1 VRAGEAARRA
11 GVNAATL
18 RYYERRGLLP
28 EPARTPSGH
37 RHYDEDAVRFLRAIK
52 EAQAIGFTLAEIE
65 EYLRVARSGPASAA
79 LRTRAAAKID
89 EIDARI
95 ARLRRMRDEL
105 ARIVGCACESLDHCT
120 CGAAYLAR
128 RGRAAPVRPSPLH
141 VTNGDSAGNTLRQTA
156 LGGAVLPWQDVLH
169 EGPVPA
175 GPRRELLQARAA
187 FLSACGWGSRR
198 SILASLEDRDR
209 QLVQA
214 LKDGQ
219 QVVLWFE
226 HDLYD
231 QLQLVDALA
240 LAAPETPH
248 TPELVVVGS
257 FPGKPAFRGLGELT
271 ADELETLWPARVPAS
286 QDTLAAAVSVWA
298 ALRHPD
304 PSALAAAAR
313 ADHPGLPFLGPA
325 LLRLLEELPAPGDG
339 LSGTER
345 RALQAIAAGAATPA
359 VAFLAEQDQETAPF
373 LGDAWFFRPL
383 AGLGAGPARLVET
396 QAGDPLPPPPPLG
409 DPRAF
414 ARLPLRLTDAGQR
427 VLDGRD
433 DRVALLG
440 LDRWVGGTHLTQ
452 AAAWRWDPAARV
464 LVRPA

>member
-1 VRAGEAARRA
+1 M
-11 GVNAATL
+11 
-18 RYYERRGLLP
+18 
-28 EPARTPSGH
+28 
-37 RHYDEDAVRFLRAIK
+37 RFLRAIK

-240 LAAPETPH
+240 LAAPRRHPGTH
-248 TPELVVVGS
+248 RGGLVSRPARLPRPRRADRGRARDALAG
-257 FPGKPAFRGLGELT
+257 PGARPPGHAGRGGLGLGRP
-271 ADELETLWPARVPAS
+271 APPRPVRARRGRPGGPARAAVPAAR
-286 QDTLAAAVSVWA
+286 AAPAARGAARPGRRPVRHRTAGAAGRRGGCGHAGRRLPGRAGPGGGAVPRRRVVLPRA
-298 ALRHPD
+298 RQPRRRPGPAGRDAGRRP
-304 PSALAAAAR
+304 AAAASAAR
-313 ADHPGLPFLGPA
+313 RRPRVRPAAAPADP
-325 LLRLLEELPAPGDG
+325 R
-339 LSGTER
+339 R
-345 RALQAIAAGAATPA
+345 RAGPGRPGGPGRAAGP
-359 VAFLAEQDQETAPF
+359 
-373 LGDAWFFRPL
+373 GPL
-383 AGLGAGPARLVET
+383 AGRHAPHPGRGLALGPRRPPPDRARPVTAPAR
-396 QAGDPLPPPPPLG
+396 ARR
-409 DPRAF
+409 PR
-414 ARLPLRLTDAGQR
+414 
-427 VLDGRD
+427 
-433 DRVALLG
+433 
-440 LDRWVGGTHLTQ
+440 
-452 AAAWRWDPAARV
+452 
-464 LVRPA
+464 RPGYR